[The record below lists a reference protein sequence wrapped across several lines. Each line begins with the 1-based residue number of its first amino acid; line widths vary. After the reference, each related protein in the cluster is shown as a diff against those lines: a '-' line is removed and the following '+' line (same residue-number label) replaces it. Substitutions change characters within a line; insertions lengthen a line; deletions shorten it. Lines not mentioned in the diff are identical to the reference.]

1 MQQPLATLNVK
12 SIEAKVDNIEIET
25 SFGRSFFMLIIS
37 SNNHHKNNMEK
48 KMLREI
54 ANDKL
59 TPKKN
64 DFENNGELF
73 ENQEEIIDEW
83 KIDGPVPLAEY

>member
-1 MQQPLATLNVK
+1 
-12 SIEAKVDNIEIET
+12 
-25 SFGRSFFMLIIS
+25 
-37 SNNHHKNNMEK
+37 MEK